1 MLQQITD
8 SRRSNLTAK
17 AIHSGFQEYE
27 ADLNSIILR
36 AKTRF
41 ETRDWHGVVTDS
53 LETMDV
59 YKHVVSRVVDEIE
72 AFLKERLND
81 RQLWIGIKAVYS
93 GAIDGRDDWELA
105 ETFFNSV
112 TRRVFSTV
120 GVDPSIEF
128 VNADFETPSIA
139 PTSFECLVHESPA
152 SVEEL
157 IATILSDFSFDV
169 EYENLARDVTL
180 VSSRVREYFRSI
192 GLAPTID
199 RVEMASPVFYRGRA
213 AYLIGRAFC
222 EGQLFP
228 FVLALENTENGI
240 VVDAVLLEE
249 SLTSILF
256 SFTHSYFRV
265 LADKPA
271 ELVQFLRTII
281 PQKKVAELYIS
292 IGYNKHGKTELYR
305 DLLQHLEDTDD
316 QFEFSNGV
324 PGMVMIVFTMPSHD
338 VVFKVIRDRFA
349 QPKTITRGQVLD
361 KYRLVFKH
369 DRAGRLV
376 DAQEFEHLQF
386 HRRNFSNELLEE
398 LTAESSR
405 AVEFV
410 GDQVILQHAYI
421 ERRLVPLNVYL
432 AESDESAARAAVID
446 YGQSIKDLM
455 VSNIFPGDLLT
466 KNFGVTRHGRVVFY
480 DFDELCFLTECRF
493 RKVPKARHYEDELAD
508 EPWFSV
514 GDSDVF
520 PELFLSFLGLKGTLR
535 DAFVEHHGDLLDAD
549 FWNRIQGMIR
559 DGDMIRIFPYAQNV
573 RLRA

>member
-1 MLQQITD
+1 MVVPITD
-8 SRRSNLTAK
+8 SRRANLTAK
-17 AIHSGFQEYE
+17 LIHSGFQEYE
-27 ADLNSIILR
+27 VELKSIVLR

-41 ETRDWHGVVTDS
+41 ETRDWPGVVTDS

-59 YKHVVSRVVDEIE
+59 YKKVVRRVVSEIE

-128 VNADFETPSIA
+128 VNADFESPSLPSA
-139 PTSFECLVHESPA
+139 SFDCTIHESPP
-152 SVEEL
+152 SIEEL
-157 IATILSDFSFDV
+157 VVNILTDFSFGV
-169 EYENLARDVTL
+169 EYENMERDVAL
-180 VSSRVREYFRSI
+180 ISSRVREHLQAV
-192 GLAPTID
+192 GLPPKID
-199 RVEMASPVFYRGRA
+199 RAEMASSVFYRGRA
-213 AYLIGRAFC
+213 AYLVGRAFC
-222 EGQLFP
+222 NGQLFP
-228 FVLALENTENGI
+228 FVIALENTDSGI
-240 VVDAVLLEE
+240 GVDAVLLEE
-249 SLTSILF
+249 NATSILF

-281 PQKKVAELYIS
+281 PQKKPAELYIS

-305 DLLQHLEDTDD
+305 DVLRHLEDTDD
-316 QFEFSNGV
+316 QFEISRGI
-324 PGMVMIVFTMPSHD
+324 PGMVMIVFTMPGHD

-376 DAQEFEHLQF
+376 DAQQFEHLKLP
-386 HRRNFSNELLEE
+386 RCKFSDELLHE
-398 LTAESSR
+398 LITESSKS
-405 AVEFV
+405 VV
-410 GDQVILQHAYI
+410 LDGDDVIIRHAYI
-421 ERRLVPLNVYL
+421 ERRLVPLNLYL
-432 AESDESAARAAVID
+432 AEADPAASRAAVID
-446 YGQSIKDLM
+446 YGQAIKDLM
-455 VSNIFPGDLLT
+455 VTNIFPGDLLT

-493 RKVPKARHYEDELAD
+493 RKVPRARHYEDELSD

-514 GDSDVF
+514 GESDVF
-520 PELFLSFLGLKGTLR
+520 PELFLSFLGLR
-535 DAFVEHHGDLLDAD
+535 DEHRDVFVEHHGDLLDAD
-549 FWNRIQGMIR
+549 FWSEIQSMIR
-559 DGDMIRIFPYAQNV
+559 DGNMIRIFPYAQAV